1 MDHRLEAR
9 AAQGRKLKSLYRYLG
24 FTASSLAS
32 FLKVSDGTVYRWQ
45 RTGDV
50 PFAVI
55 RLLRLMSYQELPGK
69 TWEGWHFSRGAL
81 WTPEGHG
88 FDGKD
93 FAWLSLT
100 WRKSQMFGVL
110 YRERQDL
117 REKLREARADLAK
130 AEEQAITAEGRAGV
144 LELAVWGLV
153 ARERRGLST
162 AGIAGDRAQRDPGE
176 TRSALR
182 GGLVTRSG
190 SLTGETG
197 APHLPHGETLIGSV
211 SVTDELLAEA
221 ARLLPDGT
229 DFPWRTPSAD
239 QAGGAQ

>member
-9 AAQGRKLKSLYRYLG
+9 AAQGKKLKSLYRYLG

-110 YRERQDL
+110 YRERQEL
-117 REKLREARADLAK
+117 REKLLEARADLAK

-153 ARERRGLST
+153 ARERRSLNAV
-162 AGIAGDRAQRDPGE
+162 AGASGRDAGAHGSARQGRDRP
-176 TRSALR
+176 
-182 GGLVTRSG
+182 VTRPG
-190 SLTGETG
+190 SLTAETG
-197 APHLPHGETLIGSV
+197 ASDSPPGETLIGGV
-211 SVTDELLAEA
+211 SVTDELLANA

-229 DFPWRTPSAD
+229 DFPWRKGSAD